1 MQLNNFA
8 QTWQGRFFEFGIF
21 RCGRAIRFENLN
33 IYILQ
38 RLDLYSLGY
47 YSCLDNSGTRVQ
59 MHTFE
64 ISAIKLYRADCFE
77 RRAILLQDI
86 NRNCQIYCDQIV
98 FQLLQY
104 RLNIDSWAV
113 QFQEELIYTLYNF
126 ILVFLLLFFSFIEI
140 QKNFIL
146 KGWNMSRIKLYSI
159 RDRTKFYNFYI

>member
-1 MQLNNFA
+1 MHKHGRTFLWIWNFSLSKSH
-8 QTWQGRFFEFGIF
+8 QVWKSS
-21 RCGRAIRFENLN
+21 N
-33 IYILQ
+33 IYTYYRDSTYIH
-38 RLDLYSLGY
+38 RAPGY

-104 RLNIDSWAV
+104 RLNIDSWVV
-113 QFQEELIYTLYNF
+113 QFQEELIYTLCSNNF
-126 ILVFLLLFFSFIEI
+126 RISTFIFSFT
-140 QKNFIL
+140 QWRRIL
-146 KGWNMSRIKLYSI
+146 SWKIKSRI
-159 RDRTKFYNFYI
+159 